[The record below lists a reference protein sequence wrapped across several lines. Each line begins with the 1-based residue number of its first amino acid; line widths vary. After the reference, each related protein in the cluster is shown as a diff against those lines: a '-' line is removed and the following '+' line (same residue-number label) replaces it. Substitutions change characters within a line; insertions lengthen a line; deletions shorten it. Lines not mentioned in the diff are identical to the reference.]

1 VQVELFA
8 DYVTVGAIVA
18 IVVAAMV
25 WFRHRRKAQKERIL
39 SQDALKHLRKCES
52 SDSQSTLETIAGA
65 LHITLDS
72 AAALVDG
79 LLARKLVY
87 LTEAGT
93 FRLTERGREE
103 VLHLLRA
110 HRLWESYLADRTGYA
125 EKEWHEQAE
134 EYEHRLSRK
143 EVASLS
149 SSLGHPTHDPH
160 GDPIPSEI
168 QGPTEHGGK
177 PLKSLRVGDS
187 GRIVHIEDEPPI
199 IYEELVRK
207 GLHSG
212 MRIRIKQISDDQVRM
227 EADGDELELTSI
239 EAANISVAPL
249 PTAVPAEQA
258 LQVHLA
264 DLRVGEC
271 GQVLAISPACRG
283 QMRRRLMDLGF
294 LPGTTVKAEM
304 GSPLGDPVAYRVR
317 GVQVALRVEQS
328 KLIAIRRVES
338 S

>member
-1 VQVELFA
+1 VRVKLLA
-8 DYVTVGAIVA
+8 DYIAAGTIITIA
-18 IVVAAMV
+18 VAAMV
-25 WFRHRRKAQKERIL
+25 WFRHRHKAQREQIL
-39 SQDALKHLRKCES
+39 SEDALKHLRKCES

-72 AAALVDG
+72 AAAIVDG

-87 LTEAGT
+87 LTEAGS
-93 FRLTERGREE
+93 FRLTDQGREQA
-103 VLHLLRA
+103 LHLLRA

-143 EVASLS
+143 DVASLS

-160 GDPIPSEI
+160 GDPIPSET
-168 QGPTEHGGK
+168 QAPTEHGGK
-177 PLKSLRVGDS
+177 PLKSLRVGDTA
-187 GRIVHIEDEPPI
+187 RIVHIEDEPPI
-199 IYEELVRK
+199 IYEELARK
-207 GLHSG
+207 GIHSG
-212 MRIRIKQISDDQVRM
+212 MRIRMKQISDDQVRM
-227 EADGDELELTSI
+227 QADGDELELTAI

-249 PTAVPAEQA
+249 PVGVPTEPA

-264 DLRVGEC
+264 DLRVGEY
-271 GQVLAISPACRG
+271 GQILAISPACRG

-294 LPGTTVKAEM
+294 LPGTTVKAEL

-317 GVQVALRVEQS
+317 GVQVALRAEQS